1 MCADIH
7 DGQEHK
13 RSVQGPDT
21 EAQDQSSP
29 NHHIRLATHGRS
41 AAVQALQRDHIRL
54 ASRRFV
60 QRRQD
65 RGKPLLY
72 LGAPNRNIRA
82 GSSKSLRNALP
93 MSPEPPV
100 TNATFLLRSMALP
113 RFCQISRHERRCLC
127 LSLVREISVDE
138 GDRHAAFSDSRRDP
152 LDQAQSHISAGKN
165 TRHAC
170 FKQIGVAI
178 G

>member
-1 MCADIH
+1 MMARSTNAPFKGRIQKRKTNH
-7 DGQEHK
+7 LQIITFGLQRTAGQ
-13 RSVQGPDT
+13 
-21 EAQDQSSP
+21 
-29 NHHIRLATHGRS
+29 
-41 AAVQALQRDHIRL
+41 AAVQALQRDPIRL

-127 LSLVREISVDE
+127 LSVVREISVDE
-138 GDRHAAFSDSRRDP
+138 GDRHAAFSDSRCDP